1 MGVCTTTTIIIPHT
15 RAHAHSHT
23 HTHPHKE
30 THINTRTSAGSV
42 AVIIGKTSFD
52 RIHTSPFVVL
62 RDSSTCPGSRAISA
76 YCTPVMSADEFMNT
90 GVGQGRQTPPTQV
103 LGVMGC
109 AVVCGGGGEGG
120 GGTITGCARAL
131 IALFGLKTYMVKHIL
146 KFNISLKSEQGYQR
160 ARARKRGVKLSEGVR
175 KRTWFSS

>member
-1 MGVCTTTTIIIPHT
+1 MRHQQPQCGTSLHLLVTDPPIKPPQPYALPTVVTGQWAAQNV
-15 RAHAHSHT
+15 R
-23 HTHPHKE
+23 KL
-30 THINTRTSAGSV
+30 SAG
-42 AVIIGKTSFD
+42 GQMD
-52 RIHTSPFVVL
+52 
-62 RDSSTCPGSRAISA
+62 
-76 YCTPVMSADEFMNT
+76 T

>member
-1 MGVCTTTTIIIPHT
+1 MG
-15 RAHAHSHT
+15 
-23 HTHPHKE
+23 
-30 THINTRTSAGSV
+30 G
-42 AVIIGKTSFD
+42 
-52 RIHTSPFVVL
+52 
-62 RDSSTCPGSRAISA
+62 
-76 YCTPVMSADEFMNT
+76 PVNT

-120 GGTITGCARAL
+120 GGTITGRACAL
-131 IALFGLKTYMVKHIL
+131 IALFGLKTYEVKHIL